1 MAAGALALATA
12 FTAAPAPAH
21 HVGTYTARDNELS
34 QNFKQLKAALR
45 ARKTDVALR
54 LFEDGAVRRTM
65 RTDAARLPAG
75 IETGTRAALRAGD
88 VAGAEALI
96 VALMA
101 ALARDMAVEAAA
113 KARDAATSADARRA
127 TAGRFLEAIWR
138 YWNLIDFAVSQ
149 RDPKTAVAIRL
160 AFDEAEGLAKT
171 TNAPAAAN
179 PCSGP
184 RPAGRRG
191 SADPATLAAPFTRI
205 GEHLATVVETLSRST
220 RRAP

>member
-1 MAAGALALATA
+1 MTAAALSLAVA
-12 FTAAPAPAH
+12 FTATPAAAH
-21 HVGTYTARDNELS
+21 HVGTYAARDNELS
-34 QNFKQLKAALR
+34 QNFKQLKATLQAKKL
-45 ARKTDVALR
+45 DVALR

-65 RTDAARLPAG
+65 RTDAARFPAG
-75 IETGTRAALRAGD
+75 IESETRAALRAGD

-96 VALMA
+96 AALMA

-113 KARDAATSADARRA
+113 KVRDTATSADARRA

-149 RDPKTAVAIRL
+149 REPKTAVAIRL

-171 TNAPAAAN
+171 TNAPVAAN

-184 RPAGRRG
+184 RPAGTRAA
-191 SADPATLAAPFTRI
+191 ADPATLAAPFTRI
-205 GEHLATVVETLSRST
+205 GEHLATVVETLSRPT